1 MVSSRQV
8 QLDGSK
14 GMSSET
20 TPERGQGKASAVVAG
35 SMKMRQGM
43 DVHLKDENKLT
54 LKLYI

>member
-1 MVSSRQV
+1 MKVIFSYRGSSR
-8 QLDGSK
+8 DSI
-14 GMSSET
+14 ET